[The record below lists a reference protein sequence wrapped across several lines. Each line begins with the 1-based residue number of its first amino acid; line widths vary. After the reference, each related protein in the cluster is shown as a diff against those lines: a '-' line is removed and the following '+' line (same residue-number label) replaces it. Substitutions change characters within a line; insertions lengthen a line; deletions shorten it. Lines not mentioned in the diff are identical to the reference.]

1 VIASQLVV
9 ILAALTVLAPCAA
22 LGLLALASLRRAT
35 DRLDGGDASS
45 TRLAVLIAAHDE
57 EQVIAQTLAAI
68 ASVDPRVYVHVI
80 SDNCSDR
87 TAEIAAIASAC
98 VHERNDPARPG
109 KAAAL
114 NRLIAE
120 VLAESPDTAAFV
132 FLDADARPEPG
143 FFVALRRAVAR
154 GAQALQANN
163 LVADARTPLARLR
176 DLAFHLKCELRP
188 MAYDR
193 LGLSVGLHGNG
204 MCLTRELLQRFPWNE
219 GSVVE
224 DGELHL
230 RLVRAGVVVKLAAD
244 AVVRSPMPDTFRGAT
259 GQAIRWERGKFDL
272 MKDAFGLFAAGLAEL
287 RLAPLA
293 AAYDVLIPPLS
304 FLVAASV
311 GVTALAIAIGDTALL
326 AVGLASVASC
336 GIYIARGLVLARIGP
351 GAFVRLALW
360 SAPYVS
366 WKLLVV
372 ARTMFGS
379 GRGKWIQARQ
389 APGR

>member
-1 VIASQLVV
+1 
-9 ILAALTVLAPCAA
+9 
-22 LGLLALASLRRAT
+22 
-35 DRLDGGDASS
+35 
-45 TRLAVLIAAHDE
+45 
-57 EQVIAQTLAAI
+57 
-68 ASVDPRVYVHVI
+68 
-80 SDNCSDR
+80 
-87 TAEIAAIASAC
+87 
-98 VHERNDPARPG
+98 
-109 KAAAL
+109 
-114 NRLIAE
+114 
-120 VLAESPDTAAFV
+120 
-132 FLDADARPEPG
+132 
-143 FFVALRRAVAR
+143 
-154 GAQALQANN
+154 
-163 LVADARTPLARLR
+163 
-176 DLAFHLKCELRP
+176 
-188 MAYDR
+188 
-193 LGLSVGLHGNG
+193 

-230 RLVRAGVVVKLAAD
+230 RLVRAGVVVKLATD